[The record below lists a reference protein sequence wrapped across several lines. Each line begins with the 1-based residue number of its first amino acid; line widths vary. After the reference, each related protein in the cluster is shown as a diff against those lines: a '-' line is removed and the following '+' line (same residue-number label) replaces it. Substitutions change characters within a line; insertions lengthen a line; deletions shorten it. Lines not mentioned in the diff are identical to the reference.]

1 MKSKNKV
8 NKFQI
13 GDNMLVVEVIPI
25 KNNRTKDFKEKVK
38 LTKESKGK
46 IEILDN
52 CIMVSRNVKKGI
64 DRYE

>member
-1 MKSKNKV
+1 
-8 NKFQI
+8 
-13 GDNMLVVEVIPI
+13 MLVVEAIPFT
-25 KNNRTKDFKEKVK
+25 NFKEKIR
-38 LTKESKGK
+38 LTKELESYEPNGK

>member
-1 MKSKNKV
+1 
-8 NKFQI
+8 
-13 GDNMLVVEVIPI
+13 MLVVEVIPF
-25 KNNRTKDFKEKVK
+25 TSFKEKIR
-38 LTKESKGK
+38 LTKELESYEPKRK

>member
-1 MKSKNKV
+1 
-8 NKFQI
+8 
-13 GDNMLVVEVIPI
+13 MLVVEVIPF
-25 KNNRTKDFKEKVK
+25 TSFKEKIR
-38 LTKESKGK
+38 LTKELKGK

>member
-1 MKSKNKV
+1 
-8 NKFQI
+8 
-13 GDNMLVVEVIPI
+13 MLVIEVIPF
-25 KNNRTKDFKEKVK
+25 TSFKEKIR
-38 LTKESKGK
+38 LTKELESYEPKGK

>member
-1 MKSKNKV
+1 M

-25 KNNRTKDFKEKVK
+25 KNNRTKDFKEKIK
-38 LTKESKGK
+38 LTKELKGK

-52 CIMVSRNVKKGI
+52 CIMVSRNVKKGN

>member
-1 MKSKNKV
+1 M

-25 KNNRTKDFKEKVK
+25 KNNRTKDFKEKIK
-38 LTKESKGK
+38 LTKELKGK
-46 IEILDN
+46 VEILDN

>member
-1 MKSKNKV
+1 M

-25 KNNRTKDFKEKVK
+25 KNNRTKDFKEKIK
-38 LTKESKGK
+38 LTKELKGK

-64 DRYE
+64 DKYE